1 MDKEIEKLFK
11 NNKGLLDTEAPEK
24 GHRERFLDR
33 LESQQGVTA
42 IRRKRNQWFRPLSIA
57 ASVAVLF
64 AVGIGVYMGSPMSLE
79 DQVAKISPEAANTE
93 YYFASL
99 IEEQVNE
106 LQKESSPETQK
117 LIGDTM
123 NQLQKLAINYKGLEK
138 DLLDGGNSKLILSA
152 MIINFQTR
160 IDLLQEVLD
169 KVETIKNLKKQNDAN
184 YTI

>member
-123 NQLQKLAINYKGLEK
+123 NQLQKLIFGTHNCCLKTRFFKAMSIEK
-138 DLLDGGNSKLILSA
+138 VPAFFVFQNSC
-152 MIINFQTR
+152 QCCVHR
-160 IDLLQEVLD
+160 IPV
-169 KVETIKNLKKQNDAN
+169 
-184 YTI
+184 